1 MIKNLPDNAG
11 DAVSIPGSGRSP
23 GGGKGNDL
31 QCSCLKNPMDRGAW
45 LTTVHTVTESRNR
58 LSMDGS
64 IGISNCW
71 LSGCGWDGGVGMCVC
86 VGVIGYKRSKIVDLV
101 WGNVAHLHT
110 HPAPTPN
117 TPNS

>member
-1 MIKNLPDNAG
+1 
-11 DAVSIPGSGRSP
+11 
-23 GGGKGNDL
+23 
-31 QCSCLKNPMDRGAW
+31 MDRGAW

-117 TPNS
+117 THNLVEKITRINHETHRTHREYFY

>member
-1 MIKNLPDNAG
+1 MNRKQPIQVVTTSWGFPGGSVIKNLPDNAG

-23 GGGKGNDL
+23 GGGKGNPL

-45 LTTVHTVTESRNR
+45 LTTVHTVTESRTQ
-58 LSMDGS
+58 LSTDGS

-86 VGVIGYKRSKIVDLV
+86 RGDWV
-101 WGNVAHLHT
+101 
-110 HPAPTPN
+110 
-117 TPNS
+117 